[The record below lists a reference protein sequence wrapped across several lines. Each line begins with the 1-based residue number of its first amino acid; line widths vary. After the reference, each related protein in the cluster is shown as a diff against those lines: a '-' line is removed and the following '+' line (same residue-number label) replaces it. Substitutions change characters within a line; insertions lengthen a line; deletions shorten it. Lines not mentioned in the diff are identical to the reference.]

1 LLIHRQEDKSLV
13 MKVKDENGTKK
24 ANFDFVI
31 EDYDEYD
38 K

>member
-1 LLIHRQEDKSLV
+1 MEDKSLV
-13 MKVKDENGTKK
+13 MKVIDENGTKK

-31 EDYDEYD
+31 EHYDQYE

>member
-1 LLIHRQEDKSLV
+1 LI
-13 MKVKDENGTKK
+13 MKVTDDKNGTKK

-31 EDYDEYD
+31 EYYDEYE

>member
-1 LLIHRQEDKSLV
+1 LV
-13 MKVKDENGTKK
+13 MNLTEENGTKK

-31 EDYDEYD
+31 EHYDEYD